1 MAASVSWFSC
11 TVVVVKVTQS
21 CQTLCNPIDYTA
33 HGLLQARILEWIAFS
48 FSRGSSPPRDRN
60 QVSSIAGTFFTG
72 WATREA
78 WFFMYAAAAAAKSLQ
93 LCPTLCDLTRREP
106 TRLMHPWDSP
116 SKNTRVG
123 CHFFLQCMKVK
134 SEKEFTKSCPTLH
147 PHGQQPTRFLCPWDF
162 PGKSISHYRMLLIF
176 LHYMVDLH
184 VFVFQKYFV
193 LLLF

>member
-1 MAASVSWFSC
+1 MKCEYPCKSTAEYTHTGYISLLSHFSC
-11 TVVVVKVTQS
+11 VR
-21 CQTLCNPIDYTA
+21 LC
-33 HGLLQARILEWIAFS
+33 E
-48 FSRGSSPPRDRN
+48 
-60 QVSSIAGTFFTG
+60 
-72 WATREA
+72 
-78 WFFMYAAAAAAKSLQ
+78 
-93 LCPTLCDLTRREP
+93 LTRQEP
-106 TRLMHPWDSP
+106 TRLPHPWDSP

-176 LHYMVDLH
+176 LQYMVDLH